1 MANRQMLRLDDGRR
15 RAFGLAK
22 DHISARE
29 LYMLY
34 RRSSSSSSSS
44 SSLPSSFSFFTQ
56 TPEEFMKNGPSAIQN
71 HAAQTCIAKTYWK
84 NAFDKVNGDEDMAV
98 EGLLDHENIK
108 LVIWK
113 KKYGANIVFTYYNRN
128 Y

>member
-1 MANRQMLRLDDGRR
+1 MLRLDDGRR
-15 RAFGLAK
+15 AFWLAK
-22 DHISARE
+22 DHISAME
-29 LYMLY
+29 LYTLY
-34 RRSSSSSSSS
+34 RRSSPSTSLPPSSSSS
-44 SSLPSSFSFFTQ
+44 SSLPSSFSFFTR
-56 TPEEFMKNGPSAIQN
+56 TPEEFMKNGPPTIQN
-71 HAAQTCIAKTYWK
+71 HEAQTCIVETYWK

-113 KKYGANIVFTYYNRN
+113 RKYGANIVFTYYNRN